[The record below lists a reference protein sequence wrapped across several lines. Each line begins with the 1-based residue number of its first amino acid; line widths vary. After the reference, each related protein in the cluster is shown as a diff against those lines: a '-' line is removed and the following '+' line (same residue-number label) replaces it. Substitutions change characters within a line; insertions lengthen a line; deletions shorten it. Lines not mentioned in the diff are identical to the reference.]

1 MSPFLFAIPCLIISF
16 MIISI
21 YWTENHGDTQ
31 TPILQLYSQGNK
43 CRPYDMLCYKLT
55 ILGVKIIL
63 SDSNIMKLGIIQSTI
78 ESSMFI
84 FVFVWTPILT
94 SVSDADYLRNVH
106 LLSYTY
112 FVGSEWNSTWF
123 DILHIYDLYNAG
135 VILVQ
140 EPNNQWQ
147 QDSRWHSS
155 ESKQTL
161 PLLSHHCWPLCRS
174 EWGLSFPEAVV
185 FHSFHHSWN
194 VSWDVFPSYGHSQ
207 K

>member
-16 MIISI
+16 IIISI

-55 ILGVKIIL
+55 ILGVQIIL
-63 SDSNIMKLGIIQSTI
+63 SDSNIMKLGIIQSAI

-94 SVSDADYLRNVH
+94 SVSDADYLRHV
-106 LLSYTY
+106 LLLLYTY
-112 FVGSEWNSTWF
+112 FVGSECNSAWF
-123 DILHIYDLYNAG
+123 NILHIYDLYNAG
-135 VILVQ
+135 IILVQ

-147 QDSRWHSS
+147 QDC
-155 ESKQTL
+155 K
-161 PLLSHHCWPLCRS
+161 
-174 EWGLSFPEAVV
+174 
-185 FHSFHHSWN
+185 
-194 VSWDVFPSYGHSQ
+194 
-207 K
+207 